1 MDVQGGEWTFI
12 GSTWNEHAEHT
23 FPHCA
28 LRTPRLP
35 QRVMGWSMLKMAQQ
49 GRIPRGAGRCAQTRQ
64 PRHESMFAEY
74 HCGGIGMAAGINAAY
89 SLLAR
94 FLN

>member
-1 MDVQGGEWTFI
+1 MDGHWVD
-12 GSTWNEHAEHT
+12 SNEHAEHT

-74 HCGGIGMAAGINAAY
+74 HCGGSGMAARINAAY

>member
-1 MDVQGGEWTFI
+1 MDVHWVDSNG
-12 GSTWNEHAEHT
+12 HAEHT

-49 GRIPRGAGRCAQTRQ
+49 GRIPRRAGRCAQTRQ
-64 PRHESMFAEY
+64 PRHESMFAEFVV
-74 HCGGIGMAAGINAAY
+74 AVAGWRRVSMRLTPY
-89 SLLAR
+89 WRGS
-94 FLN
+94 

>member
-1 MDVQGGEWTFI
+1 
-12 GSTWNEHAEHT
+12 
-23 FPHCA
+23 
-28 LRTPRLP
+28 
-35 QRVMGWSMLKMAQQ
+35 VMEWSMLKMAQQ

-74 HCGGIGMAAGINAAY
+74 HCGGSGMAARINAAY